1 MNKSK
6 ITWEQTGEILSTLSE
21 FDWTE
26 KVKGFDDTDIYVG
39 TAIICCGELI
49 EIEDIEKIEY

>member
-6 ITWEQTGEILSTLSE
+6 IIWEQTGEVLSTLSE

-26 KVKGFDDTDIYVG
+26 KVKGSDGKYDYIG
-39 TAIICCGELI
+39 TAVICCGELI
-49 EIEDIEKIEY
+49 EIEDIEKL